1 MVRVRNPFK
10 RQDSFSVPVDTLHRP
25 STSLAGPDSVPTL
38 ASSAS
43 ADKPPAPAA
52 FGIDEDVDEDVDDE
66 VKDKDALDQEERP
79 TARSSA
85 HELHHQQHRAT
96 DPAAREADELDA
108 EDLLSN
114 GKERPIEVRLFP
126 SLPSPQS
133 SRATS

>member
-10 RQDSFSVPVDTLHRP
+10 RQDSFSVPLDTLHRP
-25 STSLAGPDSVPTL
+25 STCLAGPDSVPTL

-52 FGIDEDVDEDVDDE
+52 FGIDEDVDDE

-126 SLPSPQS
+126 FLPPSQS